1 MVVLFNG
8 DWPVKADRL
17 TPTKRPRS
25 YHHQEPIKRDL
36 RVYMFCDSFFVLCAF
51 ACNSFIQRPVCEA
64 MSRRQFALLLC
75 TRSNDQ
81 GSNRCTISLCGTA
94 WKGNVWLR
102 TYARSFADAAGPVAM
117 YVRIEPREAF
127 VSSPPCILRRQT
139 ARVMLMRFDHT
150 GKADCGCREFAGEMQ
165 CCQGDAT
172 SAQTSSDTSQTR
184 SASLE

>member
-17 TPTKRPRS
+17 TPTQRPRS
-25 YHHQEPIKRDL
+25 YHHQELIKCDL
-36 RVYMFCDSFFVLCAF
+36 RVYSMFSDSFFVLCAF

-64 MSRRQFALLLC
+64 MSRRQFAVLLC

-81 GSNRCTISLCGTA
+81 GSNRRTRNSLESEHG
-94 WKGNVWLR
+94 
-102 TYARSFADAAGPVAM
+102 AAHMHTLVRRCSPVAM
-117 YVRIEPREAF
+117 CVRIEPREAF
-127 VSSPPCILRRQT
+127 ASSPPCMLRRRT

-150 GKADCGCREFAGEMQ
+150 GKADRGCREFAGEMQ

-172 SAQTSSDTSQTR
+172 SAHTSSDTSQTR
-184 SASLE
+184 SASPE